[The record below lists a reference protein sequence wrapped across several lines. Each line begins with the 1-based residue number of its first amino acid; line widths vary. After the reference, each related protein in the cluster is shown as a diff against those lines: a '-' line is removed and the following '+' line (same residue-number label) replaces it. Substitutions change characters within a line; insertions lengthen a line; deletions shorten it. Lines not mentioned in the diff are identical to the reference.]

1 MKALKALGIRPETM
15 RLVMSGSLD
24 IDRMKTGLPV
34 RGWNLTSILP
44 EEIEATRDGLTLR
57 ATLDEL
63 EWSGLSP
70 KDIFGSDADDKKA
83 TLMTNVLGLLGK

>member
-1 MKALKALGIRPETM
+1 
-15 RLVMSGSLD
+15 MSGSLD